1 MTVSALLDTVQSR
14 KEDENYQLMNDSD
27 IEFTSPEEIE
37 IIDRNRTKKEEK
49 SGKNIQSHGNA
60 IQFLKTL
67 EKTAFLILAFLTNSI
82 KVFQLLVSMK
92 KLLILMF

>member
-14 KEDENYQLMNDSD
+14 KEDENYQLMNDCD
-27 IEFTSPEEIE
+27 IEFTAPEEIE

-49 SGKNIQSHGNA
+49 FGKNIQSHGNA
-60 IQFLKTL
+60 AFLKTL

>member
-82 KVFQLLVSMK
+82 KVFQHLVSMK